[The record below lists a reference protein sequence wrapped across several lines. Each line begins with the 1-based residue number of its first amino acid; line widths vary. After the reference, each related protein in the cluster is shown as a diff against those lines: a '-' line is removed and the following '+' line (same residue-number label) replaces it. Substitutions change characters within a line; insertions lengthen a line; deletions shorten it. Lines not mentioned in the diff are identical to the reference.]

1 MSMAICFHTQTHT
14 RTLDILKYA
23 LYIVWGVISL
33 PCPKYTNVMHQGRKP
48 VAPFI
53 TIYTYMNIFRYII
66 IIVRPL

>member
-1 MSMAICFHTQTHT
+1 
-14 RTLDILKYA
+14 
-23 LYIVWGVISL
+23 
-33 PCPKYTNVMHQGRKP
+33 MHQGRKP